1 MHLASAP
8 FELPDESATEALG
21 QQLAA
26 IVLSTRA
33 QEPAPSS
40 PSGSY
45 QTAGLIYLQ
54 GNLGTGKT
62 SLARAFLRACGV
74 TGRIKSPSYAL
85 LETYNVSRLNLYH
98 IDFYRFNDPKEL
110 AEAGLRDLFT
120 PDAVVLIEWPEK
132 AEGQLPAP
140 DLMIRLDLLGL
151 GRRAQVEA
159 ATQRGAS
166 WLSKL
171 TRGYPPSLQESR

>member
-74 TGRIKSPSYAL
+74 TGRIK
-85 LETYNVSRLNLYH
+85 T
-98 IDFYRFNDPKEL
+98 
-110 AEAGLRDLFT
+110 
-120 PDAVVLIEWPEK
+120 
-132 AEGQLPAP
+132 
-140 DLMIRLDLLGL
+140 
-151 GRRAQVEA
+151 
-159 ATQRGAS
+159 
-166 WLSKL
+166 SKL
-171 TRGYPPSLQESR
+171 RAT

>member
-1 MHLASAP
+1 MHLDSAS

-26 IVLSTRA
+26 IVLSTPA
-33 QEPAPSS
+33 QESAPSS
-40 PSGSY
+40 PSGSD

-140 DLMIRLDLLGL
+140 DLMIRLDLLGM

-171 TRGYPPSLQESR
+171 TRGYPPSLQESL

>member
-1 MHLASAP
+1 MPLASAH
-8 FELPDESATEALG
+8 FELPDETATEALG
-21 QQLAA
+21 QQLAW
-26 IVLSTRA
+26 IVLNTTNQDPPQSTTGGT
-33 QEPAPSS
+33 E
-40 PSGSY
+40 

-62 SLARAFLRACGV
+62 SLVRAFLRACGV

-98 IDFYRFNDPKEL
+98 IDFYRFNDPREL

-132 AEGQLPAP
+132 AAGHLPAP
-140 DLMIRLDLLGL
+140 DLMIRLDLLGM
-151 GRRAQVEA
+151 GRRAEVEA
-159 ATQRGAS
+159 ATKRGAS

-171 TRGYPPSLQESR
+171 TRSNPPSS